1 MEDYKM
7 LLLKQTLII
16 IVGRSGTGKSSLVRN
31 FNRHNPDYAKTI
43 ITTTTRPMRA
53 GEVNGVN
60 YHFVI
65 KQDFERMIAEDKLVE
80 YVEYQGYYYGTTK
93 DEFDYSRTN
102 IVVVEPVGLEHIR
115 NFFKDSFRIFVV
127 KLDAPDA
134 IILER
139 MLRRDQPVEDIVK
152 RYKEDKSR
160 FENIYH
166 DILINTDINQNEEL
180 TLFENLVK
188 ENSVK

>member
-1 MEDYKM
+1 M
-7 LLLKQTLII
+7 LLLKQALII
-16 IVGRSGTGKSSLVRN
+16 IVGRSGTGKSSLVRS
-31 FNRHNPDYAKTI
+31 FERRNPGYAKAI

-65 KQDFERMIAEDKLVE
+65 KQDFERMITEDKLVE

-102 IVVVEPVGLEHIR
+102 IVVVEPVGLENIR
-115 NFFKDSFRIFVV
+115 NFFKDSFKIFVF

-134 IILER
+134 VILER
-139 MLRRDQPVEDIVK
+139 MLRRDQPVEDIVR
-152 RYKEDKSR
+152 RYKEDKVR
-160 FENIYH
+160 FEDIYY
-166 DILINTDINQNEEL
+166 DVWINTDINQDEEL
-180 TLFENLVK
+180 TLFEDLIK